1 MARGGNKFA
10 AIFQQEP
17 EPEAATKGQQIE
29 AATEEP
35 EPAAAPASVRIARAV
50 GRPPGKRSDPAWKQY
65 SVLLRRETQRQATDI
80 LRNRDEGDFSA
91 LVQRLVEQWV
101 KSQRS

>member
-17 EPEAATKGQQIE
+17 APNPDTAPEPPEVAEAAVS
-29 AATEEP
+29 
-35 EPAAAPASVRIARAV
+35 PAPRTTARAI

-65 SVLLRRETQRQATDI
+65 SVLLRRETQREAANL
-80 LRNRDEGDFSA
+80 LRDTDEGDLSG
-91 LVQRLVEQWV
+91 LVQKLLDGWV
-101 KSQRS
+101 KKKRT

>member
-17 EPEAATKGQQIE
+17 KADAA
-29 AATEEP
+29 P
-35 EPAAAPASVRIARAV
+35 EPPEVAEAPVVPRTTARAI

-65 SVLLRRETQRQATDI
+65 SVLLRRETQREAAKL
-80 LRNRDEGDFSA
+80 LRDKDEGDLSG
-91 LVQRLVEQWV
+91 LVQRLLDGWV
-101 KSQRS
+101 KKQRT